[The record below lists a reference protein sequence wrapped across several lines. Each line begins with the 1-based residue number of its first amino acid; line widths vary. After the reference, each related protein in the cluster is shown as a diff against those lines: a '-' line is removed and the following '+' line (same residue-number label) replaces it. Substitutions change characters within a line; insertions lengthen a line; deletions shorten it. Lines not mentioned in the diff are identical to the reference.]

1 MGARERHIEDL
12 SGSLRARL
20 IERRRTEAA
29 AGRTPVAELA
39 DEVRDLVAEQAA
51 LLGDDDRAAVE
62 TRIVRDTVGLGPLED
77 LLADPAV
84 EEVMVNGPASIYVER
99 AGKIEATSVRFGDE
113 EELRN
118 AIERILAPLGRRIDE
133 LSPMVDARLADGS
146 RVNVVIPPLA
156 IDGPALS
163 IRRFGVE
170 RPGPGKLVEL
180 GTLSSA
186 QCELLQAAVARRSS
200 LLISGGTGS
209 GKTTLLNALSS
220 FIAPG
225 ERVVTIEDAAELRLQ
240 QPHVVRLESRPA
252 SVEGRGE
259 VTVRD
264 LLRNALADAAGPDRD
279 RRGAWGGGA
288 RPADRAQHRPRRR
301 PLYGPRQLSGRCARP
316 ARDPGADGGRGA
328 AARGDRRAGAAGDRP
343 RRSPRATARRRPS
356 GGRDRRGRASGGG
369 DRGARPR
376 LLGRTMI
383 GGPGPLLTLA
393 GAAAGGL
400 AAVGAR
406 EAVLA
411 TPALARWVRVALEP
425 LNRAGREGYSPSVGE
440 RRRLAVLGAGA
451 AILGGWF
458 LAGATLALPLAVA
471 GPALAGWAIKARRK
485 RYRRAVERALPDVAL
500 AVADSL
506 SAGRSL
512 RASLPAAAASLDG
525 PPAVELARLGAELD
539 LGAATGDA
547 VAAWRR
553 RMRSPR
559 VDAFAAALLSQRLAG
574 GDLAGL
580 LRRFAEGAAERDRA
594 AEDARAATSQARF
607 TGLLVVA
614 MPSGGAL
621 FAELLQP
628 GFLAKVLGGP
638 ASATLLA
645 LAAALQLAGFVAIRR
660 LSQVAA

>member
-1 MGARERHIEDL
+1 M
-12 SGSLRARL
+12 
-20 IERRRTEAA
+20 T
-29 AGRTPVAELA
+29 
-39 DEVRDLVAEQAA
+39 
-51 LLGDDDRAAVE
+51 
-62 TRIVRDTVGLGPLED
+62 
-77 LLADPAV
+77 
-84 EEVMVNGPASIYVER
+84 
-99 AGKIEATSVRFGDE
+99 
-113 EELRN
+113 
-118 AIERILAPLGRRIDE
+118 
-133 LSPMVDARLADGS
+133 
-146 RVNVVIPPLA
+146 
-156 IDGPALS
+156 
-163 IRRFGVE
+163 
-170 RPGPGKLVEL
+170 
-180 GTLSSA
+180 
-186 QCELLQAAVARRSS
+186 
-200 LLISGGTGS
+200 
-209 GKTTLLNALSS
+209 
-220 FIAPG
+220 
-225 ERVVTIEDAAELRLQ
+225 
-240 QPHVVRLESRPA
+240 
-252 SVEGRGE
+252 
-259 VTVRD
+259 
-264 LLRNALADAAGPDRD
+264 
-279 RRGAWGGGA
+279 
-288 RPADRAQHRPRRR
+288 
-301 PLYGPRQLSGRCARP
+301 
-316 ARDPGADGGRGA
+316 
-328 AARGDRRAGAAGDRP
+328 
-343 RRSPRATARRRPS
+343 
-356 GGRDRRGRASGGG
+356 
-369 DRGARPR
+369 
-376 LLGRTMI
+376 

-400 AAVGAR
+400 AAVGVR
-406 EAVLA
+406 EAVLG
-411 TPALARWVRVALEP
+411 TPALARWVRLALEP
-425 LNRAGREGYSPSVGE
+425 LNRAGREGYSPSAGE
-440 RRRLAVLGAGA
+440 RRRLAVLGAAA

-539 LGAATGDA
+539 LGIATGDA

-580 LRRFAEGAAERDRA
+580 LRRFAEGAAERDRV

-645 LAAALQLAGFVAIRR
+645 FAAALQLAGFVAIRR